1 MILTC
6 DVIIHFH
13 FGGKVVQELGD
24 MFENVNYIVCWD
36 FNWGATG
43 GEIHESENSPLL
55 LPRVPISFLVHA
67 TGAFQRGLGN
77 KIRNIVGPENNV
89 PPE

>member
-13 FGGKVVQELGD
+13 LGGKVVQELGN
-24 MFENVNYIVCWD
+24 MFENVNYIEFGD

-43 GEIHESENSPLL
+43 GEIHESENSPQATPSPCPHFLL
-55 LPRVPISFLVHA
+55 SSRYWCLSTRS
-67 TGAFQRGLGN
+67 R
-77 KIRNIVGPENNV
+77 E
-89 PPE
+89 